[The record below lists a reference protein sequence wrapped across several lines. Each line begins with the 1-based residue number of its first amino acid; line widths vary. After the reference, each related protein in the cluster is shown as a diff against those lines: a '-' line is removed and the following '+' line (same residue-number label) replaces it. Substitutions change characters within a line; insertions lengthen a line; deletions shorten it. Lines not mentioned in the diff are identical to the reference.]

1 MKDSLDIGDVI
12 LRLAIDVGCV
22 AVLAALIAQRRPRRG
37 LFVVFTVFNL
47 ALFSVLTVISER
59 HIGPSVGFGLFA
71 LLSIVRLRSEPFSNQ
86 ELAYFF
92 SALALA
98 LINGLRI
105 ADRWIIVLLDAVV
118 LIALYLI
125 DHPALYRRT
134 ARTRVT
140 LDRVIADRTA
150 LRADLEARLGV
161 EVVEAT
167 VVDVDYVRETMRVNV
182 RTLQPPGV
190 AEPSGATSELVEDR
204 L

>member
-1 MKDSLDIGDVI
+1 M
-12 LRLAIDVGCV
+12 
-22 AVLAALIAQRRPRRG
+22 AARRRPRRG
-37 LFVVFTVFNL
+37 LFVIFTTFNI

-59 HIGPSVGFGLFA
+59 HIGPAVGFGLFA

-98 LINGLRI
+98 LVNGLRI
-105 ADRWIIVLLDAVV
+105 EDSWVSFGLDAVV
-118 LIALYLI
+118 LASLFLI

-134 ARTRVT
+134 SRTRVT
-140 LDRVIADRTA
+140 LDSVISDRA
-150 LRADLEARLGV
+150 NLKAELEYRLGV

-167 VVDVDYVRETMRVNV
+167 VVDVDYVREVMRVNV

-190 AEPSGATSELVEDR
+190 PEPSGSTAELVEESS
-204 L
+204 